1 MYFNEIKKYFENYY
15 ETIDNCKIK
24 EIIKYS
30 LEDGKCIRSFLV
42 KHLMEKLSSDNN
54 ISWEPII
61 AIELIHGSSL
71 IIDDLPCMDNDEI
84 RRNKPST
91 FKQFGERQSIL
102 VSMYCISESFNLILK
117 GLTNRMI
124 DNNDF
129 KYKFIVISKIINN
142 WSELIGK
149 NLIIGQML
157 DLKEN
162 IETLINFKISNN
174 NQTVKNIMIFKTC
187 SLFMFTFLLGALFS
201 NNDKINLEE
210 FKEMGYHFGIM
221 FQIMDD
227 YKDMSTDNNYANFIL
242 TNGLDK
248 SIKEYLN
255 SREKLLKL
263 LNKNNIATVDILI
276 LVNLIDTKFNLNNKI
291 IKE

>member
-30 LEDGKCIRSFLV
+30 LDDGKCIRSFLV

-54 ISWEPII
+54 IAWEPII

-91 FKQFGERQSIL
+91 FKQFGERQAIL
-102 VSMYCISESFNLILK
+102 VSMYCISEAFNLILK
-117 GLTNRMI
+117 GLTNRLI
-124 DNNDF
+124 NSDDF
-129 KYKFIVISKIINN
+129 KYKFTIISKIINN

-149 NLIIGQML
+149 NLIVGQML
-157 DLKEN
+157 DLKED

-227 YKDMSTDNNYANFIL
+227 YKDMPTDNNYANFIL